1 MIKRLIKENILDV
14 HISNNK
20 QNPLRM
26 FSLKPSEDIELS
38 IRYLLSVCLG
48 IAIGMFSHPSQ
59 KDLYKLYNS
68 YKIED
73 VCYTLIQFNSDNKQQ
88 TV

>member
-1 MIKRLIKENILDV
+1 
-14 HISNNK
+14 
-20 QNPLRM
+20 M

-68 YKIED
+68 YKSVLYINS
-73 VCYTLIQFNSDNKQQ
+73 IQFGR
-88 TV
+88 